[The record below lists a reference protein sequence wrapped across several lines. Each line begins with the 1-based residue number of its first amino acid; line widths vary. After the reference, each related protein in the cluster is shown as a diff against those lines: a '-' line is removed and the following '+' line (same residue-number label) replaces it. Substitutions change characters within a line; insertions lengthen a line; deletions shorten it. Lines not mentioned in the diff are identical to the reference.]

1 MDGAS
6 NSRSAFDFSIEHLEQ
21 LTQESLE
28 ASAGAFNTFHTGDTP
43 KTCGLEPGGEQQN
56 YFFGSVDLTAELR
69 TPGALHTPGP
79 LTQQQ
84 QQQSLL
90 STPPI
95 KSEPKQEPNVVLSST
110 VRVSTLDNSCSTI
123 STDTIN
129 SIVCSSSAGLTLV
142 PLCQPSI
149 VYKEV
154 SGLLLAPDSTNSA
167 SSRAT
172 SGDTFS
178 ACYITGSGVDFG
190 ATSGTISGASS
201 GLSAGGN
208 FNETCLSTSGALYGA
223 TSGTNIGASYLET
236 SGATSGA
243 YFGTDSGTDIVVN
256 YLETSGA
263 TSGTTS
269 GATSGNTSG
278 ATSGTTSGTISGA
291 TSGTTSGAN
300 YADESTRSKPEP
312 ESKQTQQPKLRRKRS
327 SAEAAASPPEAGAGG
342 DREKP
347 HCCTVPDCDRR
358 FSRSDELTRHLRTH
372 TGQKPFQCPL
382 CSRSFSR
389 SDHLTTHHR
398 THTGEKPFACDH
410 CDRRF
415 ARSDERKRHARIH
428 NRRGR

>member
-1 MDGAS
+1 KHLADEFGIPYVETSAKTRQGVDDAFYTLVREIRKFKERGGDKRRRGGKRSKARLRCSLIIEARFKFDNRLYGWRLEFSQRFRLQHRTPGAAHAGVF
-6 NSRSAFDFSIEHLEQ
+6 RSQRGRFQHISHWRHA
-21 LTQESLE
+21 
-28 ASAGAFNTFHTGDTP
+28 
-43 KTCGLEPGGEQQN
+43 KTCGLEPGGEQHN

-95 KSEPKQEPNVVLSST
+95 KSEPKQEPKVVLSST

-172 SGDTFS
+172 SGASVGDTFS
-178 ACYITGSGVDFG
+178 ASYITGSGVDFG

-201 GLSAGGN
+201 GLSAG
-208 FNETCLSTSGALYGA
+208 
-223 TSGTNIGASYLET
+223 
-236 SGATSGA
+236 
-243 YFGTDSGTDIVVN
+243 
-256 YLETSGA
+256 
-263 TSGTTS
+263 
-269 GATSGNTSG
+269 
-278 ATSGTTSGTISGA
+278 
-291 TSGTTSGAN
+291 
-300 YADESTRSKPEP
+300 
-312 ESKQTQQPKLRRKRS
+312 
-327 SAEAAASPPEAGAGG
+327 AEAAASPAEAGGE
-342 DREKP
+342 REKP

-389 SDHLTTHHR
+389 SDHLTTHTPDSHR
-398 THTGEKPFACDH
+398 VKNRSLCDH
-410 CDRRF
+410 CDRSVREI
-415 ARSDERKRHARIH
+415 RREKTHARIQQT
-428 NRRGR
+428 G